1 MFKKIIIIFAFLF
14 VAISA
19 QEKIDFTAKT
29 LKGKKIK
36 LSQFYKEGPTLVSFW
51 ALWCQPCR
59 KEMTKLNSIYKK
71 YKDKGFNIIGINLD
85 SPRSTSKVK
94 SYVVSHKIKF
104 PIVKDPEKELFQLFN
119 GQSIPLLFLLDKTGK
134 IINTHIGYVP
144 GDEKKLE
151 KEITDLL
158 GAEE

>member
-1 MFKKIIIIFAFLF
+1 MLKKSIIIFAFLF
-14 VAISA
+14 IAVSA

-36 LSQFYKEGPTLVSFW
+36 LSEYYQDGPVLVSFW

-71 YKDKGFNIIGINLD
+71 YKEKGFNIIGVNLD
-85 SPRSTSKVK
+85 SPRSASKVK

-104 PIVKDPEKELFQLFN
+104 PIVKDPEKEIFRQFN
-119 GQSIPLLFLLDKTGK
+119 GQSIPLLFLLNKSGEIVK
-134 IINTHIGYVP
+134 THIGYVP

-151 KEITDLL
+151 LEIIDLL
-158 GAEE
+158 GAEN